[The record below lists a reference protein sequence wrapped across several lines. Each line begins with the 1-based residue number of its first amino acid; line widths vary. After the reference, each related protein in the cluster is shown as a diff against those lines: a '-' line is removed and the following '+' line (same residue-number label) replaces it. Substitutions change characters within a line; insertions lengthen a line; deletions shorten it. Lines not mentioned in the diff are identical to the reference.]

1 MTFENLINMNTLKF
15 RVWDKVDN
23 VYWNTKDGLYF
34 CLNLTDP
41 NLGVSISG
49 FLEDKRKTRFVVQQF
64 TGLLDSNGK
73 EIYEGDIVKAS
84 KPNSYLDGEY
94 IVAWHEKKGRWYY
107 SNQPTYKDLYQVGSS
122 GNLWCEVI
130 GNIFETP
137 DLIKN

>member
-1 MTFENLINMNTLKF
+1 MNREIKFQFWDEDTKTMYDWSWAQGRTMTIFTWL
-15 RVWDKVDN
+15 
-23 VYWNTKDGLYF
+23 TK
-34 CLNLTDP
+34 
-41 NLGVSISG
+41 
-49 FLEDKRKTRFVVQQF
+49 RQF

-130 GNIFETP
+130 GNIYETP